1 MEDPTNGAAAPWD
14 REDAASHSLL
24 RLIVQ
29 STNDGIWDWDL
40 ETDAVYYS
48 PRWLELI
55 GYLPGELSGH
65 VDTFLERL
73 HPDDRAGV
81 EQTIAEYRTGVR
93 SEYRIECRLRH
104 KDGSWRS
111 ILTRGIV
118 LREPGGRAVRFAGTH
133 TDITDRV
140 RAAERLEMMVAERT
154 TDLRAARDRAELTSA
169 ATTKFLATA
178 SHDIRQPLQA
188 MALLLGGLKGDV
200 TTEEGARKLLAIERS
215 LASGM
220 ELLDALLEFS
230 KLDAGALRPRLTTVG
245 IGDLFDVIND
255 TFAVEA
261 AQKGL
266 RFTVIPTR
274 LATRSDAQ
282 LLGRILR
289 NLVSNAI
296 KYTERG
302 RILIGCRS
310 RGNRVRI
317 EVWDT
322 GCGIAADQQRQ
333 IFWEF
338 VQIKERGRSRSGLG
352 LGLAIVERLAKLL
365 GHRVEIRSWPGRG
378 SIFAVDMALERLPS
392 STPITVPIGVAPDA
406 VFTRKLI
413 AIIEDDAAVA
423 DALAGLLQEWGATP
437 IAAPDDG
444 ALLRALA
451 GRRPDAVI
459 ADRDLGEGG
468 DGFAALSRLEA
479 MLGGSLPSLVLT
491 GDYDVRD
498 LERVNEAGR
507 RILHKPVWPAVLHA
521 VLRFE
526 LSRLAEA

>member
-1 MEDPTNGAAAPWD
+1 MDDLPNGAAAPWD
-14 REDAASHSLL
+14 REDAASRSLL

-29 STNDGIWDWDL
+29 STNDGVWDWDL
-40 ETDAVYYS
+40 ETDEVYYS

-55 GYLPGELSGH
+55 GYLPGELRGH
-65 VDTFLERL
+65 IDTFIERL
-73 HPDDRAGV
+73 HPDDRAAV
-81 EQTIAEYRTGVR
+81 EQSIAEYRSGVR
-93 SEYRIECRLRH
+93 PEYRAELRLRH

-118 LREPGGRAVRFAGTH
+118 LRDEGGRAVRFAGTH
-133 TDITDRV
+133 TDVTDRV
-140 RAAERLEMMVAERT
+140 RAAERLETMVAERT
-154 TDLRAARDRAELTSA
+154 TDLRAARDRAELANA
-169 ATTKFLATA
+169 AATKFLATA

-188 MALLLGGLKGDV
+188 MALLLGGLKGEV
-200 TTEEGARKLLAIERS
+200 ATNEGARKLLAIERS
-215 LASGM
+215 LTSGM

-261 AQKGL
+261 AQKNLG
-266 RFTVIPTR
+266 FTVMPTR

-296 KYTERG
+296 KYTDRG
-302 RILIGCRS
+302 RILIGCRR
-310 RGNRVRI
+310 RGDRARI

-338 VQIKERGRSRSGLG
+338 VQVKERGRARSGLG
-352 LGLAIVERLAKLL
+352 LGLAIVDRLAKLL
-365 GHRVEIRSWPGRG
+365 GHGIEIRSWPGRG
-378 SIFAVDMALERLPS
+378 SVFAVDMGLERSPS
-392 STPITVPIGVAPDA
+392 PASSVVPAAVVPDA
-406 VFTRKLI
+406 IFAGKLI
-413 AIIEDDAAVA
+413 AILEDDPAIL
-423 DALAGLLQEWGATP
+423 DALTGLLQEWGATP
-437 IAAPDDG
+437 VAASDDG

-468 DGFAALSRLEA
+468 DGFAALNRLETT
-479 MLGGSLPSLVLT
+479 LGGPLPSLVLT

-498 LERVNEAGR
+498 LERVNAAGR
-507 RILHKPVWPAVLHA
+507 RVLHKPVWPAVLHA

-526 LSRLAEA
+526 LSRLVEV

>member
-1 MEDPTNGAAAPWD
+1 MDDLPNRAAAPWD
-14 REDAASHSLL
+14 REDAASSSLL
-24 RLIVQ
+24 RLIAQ
-29 STNDGIWDWDL
+29 STNDGIWDCDL
-40 ETDAVYYS
+40 ETDDVYYS

-55 GYLPGELSGH
+55 GYLPGELRGH
-65 VDTFLERL
+65 INSFIERL
-73 HPDDRAGV
+73 HPDDRAAV
-81 EQTIAEYRTGVR
+81 EQSIAEYRAGVR
-93 SEYRIECRLRH
+93 PEYRAEFRLRH

-118 LREPGGRAVRFAGTH
+118 LRDAGGRAVRFAGTH

-140 RAAERLEMMVAERT
+140 RAAERLETMVAERT
-154 TDLRAARDRAELTSA
+154 TDLRAARDRAELENA

-188 MALLLGGLKGDV
+188 MALLLGGLKGEVSTND
-200 TTEEGARKLLAIERS
+200 GARKLLAIERS

-245 IGDLFDVIND
+245 VGDLFDVIND

-261 AQKGL
+261 AQKNL
-266 RFTVIPTR
+266 RFAVMPTR
-274 LATRSDAQ
+274 LATRSDPQ

-296 KYTERG
+296 KYTDRG
-302 RILIGCRS
+302 RVLIGCRR
-310 RGNRVRI
+310 RGDRVRI

-322 GCGIAADQQRQ
+322 GCGIPADQQRQ

-338 VQIKERGRSRSGLG
+338 VQVKERGRSRSGLG
-352 LGLAIVERLAKLL
+352 LGLAIVDRLAKLL
-365 GHRVEIRSWPGRG
+365 GHSVEIRSWPGRG
-378 SIFAVDMALERLPS
+378 SVFAVDMALERSPSAAS
-392 STPITVPIGVAPDA
+392 STVPTAVVPDA
-406 VFTRKLI
+406 IFAGKLI
-413 AIIEDDAAVA
+413 AILEDDPAITE
-423 DALAGLLQEWGATP
+423 ALTGLLRAWGASP
-437 IAAPDDG
+437 VAASDDC
-444 ALLRALA
+444 ALLRALS
-451 GRRPDAVI
+451 GRIPDAVI
-459 ADRDLGEGG
+459 ADRDLGQGG

-479 MLGGSLPSLVLT
+479 TLGVSLPALVLT

-507 RILHKPVWPAVLHA
+507 RVLHKPVWPAVLHA